1 MFVFVIHYSLFLVE
15 YSLSSGFSRTSKPLF
30 CFPFTFAQIISEEEM
45 YTVKFNFEQKG
56 LEPVTL
62 ENVESGQSL
71 LELALK
77 NDIELHH
84 NCGGVCACSTCHLY
98 VENGAPFLEELSDK
112 EEDFID
118 RAVSPKLNSRL
129 GCQCLLLEGTGVIE
143 VTLPDQTQF
152 LGE

>member
-1 MFVFVIHYSLFLVE
+1 
-15 YSLSSGFSRTSKPLF
+15 
-30 CFPFTFAQIISEEEM
+30 M
-45 YTVKFNFEQKG
+45 YTIKINFEEKG
-56 LEPVTL
+56 KEPVTL
-62 ENVESGQSL
+62 TNVEAGHSL
-71 LELALK
+71 LEVALM

-84 NCGGVCACSTCHLY
+84 NCGGVCACTTCHLY
-98 VENGAPFLEELSDK
+98 VEKGMEHLEELSDR

-129 GCQCLLLEGTGVIE
+129 GCQSLLLDGNGEIE

>member
-1 MFVFVIHYSLFLVE
+1 MYNI
-15 YSLSSGFSRTSKPLF
+15 
-30 CFPFTFAQIISEEEM
+30 TF
-45 YTVKFNFEQKG
+45 KFEQKG

-62 ENVESGQSL
+62 SGIEPDQSI
-71 LELALK
+71 LEVALK

-84 NCGGVCACSTCHLY
+84 NCGGVCACSTCHVY
-98 VENGAPFLEELSDK
+98 VDGGEEFLEELSDK

-118 RAVSPKLNSRL
+118 RAVSPRINSRL
-129 GCQCLLLEGTGVIE
+129 GCQCVLQSGDGNIY

>member
-1 MFVFVIHYSLFLVE
+1 MYKI
-15 YSLSSGFSRTSKPLF
+15 
-30 CFPFTFAQIISEEEM
+30 TFR
-45 YTVKFNFEQKG
+45 FEQKG

-62 ENVESGQSL
+62 EGIEAGQSI
-71 LELALK
+71 LEVALK

-98 VENGAPFLEELSDK
+98 VDKGEQFIEELSDR

-118 RAVSPKLNSRL
+118 RAVSPRLNSRL
-129 GCQCLLLEGTGVIE
+129 GCQCILQDASGEIE
-143 VTLPDQTQF
+143 VSLPDQTQF

>member
-1 MFVFVIHYSLFLVE
+1 
-15 YSLSSGFSRTSKPLF
+15 
-30 CFPFTFAQIISEEEM
+30 M
-45 YTVKFNFEQKG
+45 YTLKIKFEQKG

-62 ENVESGQSL
+62 SGIEPGNSL
-71 LELALK
+71 LEVLLE

-98 VENGAPFLEELSDK
+98 LEKGEDRVEELSDK

-118 RAVSPKLNSRL
+118 RAVNPRLNSRL
-129 GCQCLLLEGTGVIE
+129 GCQCVLLDGEGELEI
-143 VTLPDQTQF
+143 TLPDQTQF